1 LIFSVYELQKSLLII
16 SGTAIIF
23 FSILITNALGIS
35 PDFSRQTFEDKP
47 DLNIRDID
55 INAGLKK
62 VIRNGTLLTDIVSST
77 YVSDGRYL
85 NGTIWLLDPIYKK
98 DHALYLKNN
107 LTFTVI
113 VYTNE
118 EIAPT
123 HSLIPTYRLVITPQQ
138 DGTWKKLLNE
148 LEPDVLSERVASR
161 KIIDVTNNYTG
172 FFEDGNRYVEFS
184 INLEKISYP
193 KVYWIE
199 FMSSTTD
206 PTSRIK
212 FEDNTF
218 VYRAPPLESKLSYDW
233 EKPLKIR
240 PGSEQTYKLLI
251 NSTDQPI
258 KQTLLFS
265 DSNSSDKV
273 HVSFNPDNVAIEPTG
288 KNFTNMKISV
298 DEGAQ
303 DDTQSKIDKIISVS
317 VKTEENT
324 EWRNRDSL
332 VLSIELL
339 PPLSIGD
346 FLIETQL
353 IYVIPIAVTTLIVLW
368 ISKKIDKVK
377 KYGSLNADDL
387 LNADA
392 TIIAG
397 VLIFL
402 TIGSVEFSQIIN
414 KIGILTAS
422 IVLPFAMAGVRMLI
436 KGEAESLGIKFM
448 AAGFIYM
455 MTSVVVIGFVNL

>member
-1 LIFSVYELQKSLLII
+1 VGFFNVIFSVLVTS
-16 SGTAIIF
+16 AI
-23 FSILITNALGIS
+23 GIS
-35 PDFSRQTFEDKP
+35 PDFTRQVIEDKP
-47 DLNIRDID
+47 DANIRDID

-77 YVSDGRYL
+77 YVSDGRSL

-98 DHALYLKNN
+98 HHSLYLKNN
-107 LTFTVI
+107 LTFV
-113 VYTNE
+113 VFLYTNE

-123 HSLIPTYRLVITPQQ
+123 HSLVPTYALIISPQQ
-138 DGTWKKLLNE
+138 DGTWKKTLVE
-148 LEPDVLSERVASR
+148 MEPDVVSERVVSE
-161 KIIDVTNNYTG
+161 KIIDVTSNYTG
-172 FFEDGNRYVEFS
+172 FFEDGNRYVDFS
-184 INLEKISYP
+184 INLDKISYP
-193 KVYWIE
+193 DVYWIE
-199 FMSSTTD
+199 LLTSTID
-206 PTSRIK
+206 PTSGIR
-212 FEDNTF
+212 FEDDTF
-218 VYRAPPLESKLSYDW
+218 IYRAPPLESKLSYDW
-233 EKPLKIR
+233 EKPIKIR
-240 PGSEQTYKLLI
+240 PGSEKTVKLFI

-258 KQTLLFS
+258 KQALLFS
-265 DSNSSDKV
+265 DSNSSDKIK
-273 HVSFNPDNVAIEPTG
+273 VSFNPDYVAIEPTG
-288 KNFTNMKISV
+288 KNFTYMKISV
-298 DEGAQ
+298 DEKVRS
-303 DDTQSKIDKIISVS
+303 DTQSKIDKIINVG

-332 VLSIELL
+332 AVSVELL

-402 TIGSVEFSQIIN
+402 TIGSVEFSHIIN

-422 IVLPFAMAGVRMLI
+422 IVLPFALAGVRMLI

-448 AAGFIYM
+448 TAGFIYM
-455 MTSVVVIGFVNL
+455 MTSVIVIGFVNL

>member
-1 LIFSVYELQKSLLII
+1 MLRTQI
-16 SGTAIIF
+16 
-23 FSILITNALGIS
+23 ILIGFLFISFSFFFPNALGVS
-35 PDFSRQTFEDKP
+35 PDFARQTIEDKA
-47 DLNIRDID
+47 DSNIKDID
-55 INAGLKK
+55 INPGLKK
-62 VIRNGTLLTDIVSST
+62 VIRNGTLLMDIISST
-77 YVSDGRYL
+77 YVSDGRSL
-85 NGTIWLLDPIYKK
+85 NGTIWLSDPIYNK
-98 DHALYLKNN
+98 DHALYMKNN
-107 LTFTVI
+107 LTFV
-113 VYTNE
+113 VFLYANE

-123 HSLIPTYRLVITPQQ
+123 HSLVPTYSLIITPQQ
-138 DGTWKKLLNE
+138 NGTWKKTFIE
-148 LEPDVLSERVASR
+148 MEPDIVSERVASQ
-161 KIIDVTNNYTG
+161 KVIDDTNNYTR
-172 FFEDGNRYVEFS
+172 FFEDGNRYVDFS

-193 KVYWIE
+193 DLYWIE
-199 FMSSTTD
+199 FLTSTTD
-206 PTSRIK
+206 PTSGIK
-212 FEDNTF
+212 FEDYTF
-218 VYRAPPLESKLSYDW
+218 IYRGPPLESKLSYDW
-233 EKPLKIR
+233 EKPIKIR
-240 PGSEQTYKLLI
+240 PGSEQTIKLFI

-288 KNFTNMKISV
+288 KNLTSMEISV
-298 DEGAQ
+298 DQGVQ
-303 DDTQSKIDKIISVS
+303 DDTQFKIDKIINVG

-368 ISKKIDKVK
+368 ISKTIERVK

-422 IVLPFAMAGVRMLI
+422 IVLPFALAGVRMLI
-436 KGEAESLGIKFM
+436 KGEAEALGIKFM

-455 MTSVVVIGFVNL
+455 MTSVIVIGFVNL

>member
-1 LIFSVYELQKSLLII
+1 M
-16 SGTAIIF
+16 
-23 FSILITNALGIS
+23 ITNATGIS
-35 PDFSRQTFEDKP
+35 TDFSRQTIEDKP
-47 DLNIRDID
+47 DLNIKDID
-55 INAGLKK
+55 INPGLKK
-62 VIRNGTLLTDIVSST
+62 VLRNGTLLMDIISST
-77 YVSDGRYL
+77 YVSDGRFL
-85 NGTIWLLDPIYKK
+85 KGTIWLLDPLYKK
-98 DHALYLKNN
+98 DHALYVKNN
-107 LTFTVI
+107 LTFI
-113 VYTNE
+113 VFIYTNE
-118 EIAPT
+118 EIATT
-123 HSLIPTYRLVITPQQ
+123 HSLIPTYRLIIYPQQ
-138 DGTWKKLLNE
+138 DGTWKQILDE
-148 LEPDVLSERVASR
+148 FEPDVLSERVASQ
-161 KIIDVTNNYTG
+161 KNIDVTNNYTG
-172 FFEDGNRYVEFS
+172 FFEDGNRYLDFS

-193 KVYWIE
+193 DVYWIE
-199 FMSSTTD
+199 FMTTVTD
-206 PTSRIK
+206 PTSGIK

-218 VYRAPPLESKLSYDW
+218 IYRAPPLESKLSYDW
-233 EKPLKIR
+233 EKPLRIR
-240 PGSEQTYKLLI
+240 PGSEQIFKLSI

-265 DSNSSDKV
+265 DSNSSDNV
-273 HVSFNPDNVAIEPTG
+273 HVSFNPDNVVIEPTG

-298 DEGAQ
+298 DKDAQ
-303 DDTQSKIDKIISVS
+303 ADTHSKIDKIISVS

-324 EWRNRDSL
+324 EWRNRESL

-353 IYVIPIAVTTLIVLW
+353 IYVIPTAVTTLIVLW
-368 ISKKIDKVK
+368 ISKKIDRVK

-422 IVLPFAMAGVRMLI
+422 IVLPFALAGVRMLI

-455 MTSVVVIGFVNL
+455 MTSVIVIGFVNL